1 MATGDM
7 INDEVYVCTNC
18 YMDHHEGRAM
28 ADTSVDWTD
37 NNSDP
42 EDETGDTRM
51 TKDFSSMP
59 CGCCGTTV
67 AGARHRMAIW
77 EL

>member
-1 MATGDM
+1 MASDKL
-7 INDEVYVCTNC
+7 INDEVYVCVDC

-37 NNSDP
+37 NNMDP
-42 EDETGDTRM
+42 EDETGDTTM
-51 TKDFSSMP
+51 TIDFSSTP
-59 CGCCGTTV
+59 CGCCGSHL
-67 AGARHRMAIW
+67 AGERFRMAIW